1 MTGRLVD
8 MAFTLGGKQ
17 RVTLEINGDFR
28 EIWDKLHQEP
38 VLDVEIKK
46 HREKRSLS
54 ANAYFHVL
62 CNKISAE
69 TGESEDAV
77 KRRLVVSY
85 GALARDKD
93 GKPVGL
99 KLPPTVDPSDFYP
112 YKDADCFEDMGLS
125 GAVVSV
131 SVGKADT
138 TKAENLIAAIED
150 LRDHN
155 DDWYFILTDVTDP
168 VCVTAL
174 CKWAES
180 TEPTE
185 AALGAGVEDH
195 RKFYFGQTND
205 KEYVNEYGRSVVTYA
220 DNLAEWA
227 DAAWVGSVGPFW
239 PESVTWKWK
248 VPDGVSVADLRDSER
263 DLLEENRV
271 NFMTAEYKHE
281 YMKNGICGDGNF
293 IDNVLGADYITHQIR
308 ENLYEIFIANKK
320 IAYTDDGFALVAA
333 GVFAALNRAVELHI
347 IATDPEDDTG
357 VYTVVI
363 PKRAD
368 ATDEQARNRQMPDI
382 KWSAQLEGAVHSVKV
397 NGTLRVTLNG

>member
-112 YKDADCFEDMGLS
+112 YVRLYETRQENGKDYSCYFVYKESHKMDSKEFARLVDG
-125 GAVVSV
+125 
-131 SVGKADT
+131 
-138 TKAENLIAAIED
+138 AIEEAKELGIQTD
-150 LRDHN
+150 TPEQLARYKKNGQN
-155 DDWYFILTDVTDP
+155 DRKGKIMNTYGARPEVIAIPVDEYKELLAANTELKIIYHKLESCAITTEKYTFHEFVQNMHDALHSVELDAEAPAPVIPGMVEPLAAMHAQGAERLTD
-168 VCVTAL
+168 
-174 CKWAES
+174 AE
-180 TEPTE
+180 
-185 AALGAGVEDH
+185 
-195 RKFYFGQTND
+195 
-205 KEYVNEYGRSVVTYA
+205 
-220 DNLAEWA
+220 
-227 DAAWVGSVGPFW
+227 
-239 PESVTWKWK
+239 
-248 VPDGVSVADLRDSER
+248 
-263 DLLEENRV
+263 
-271 NFMTAEYKHE
+271 
-281 YMKNGICGDGNF
+281 
-293 IDNVLGADYITHQIR
+293 
-308 ENLYEIFIANKK
+308 
-320 IAYTDDGFALVAA
+320 
-333 GVFAALNRAVELHI
+333 
-347 IATDPEDDTG
+347 
-357 VYTVVI
+357 
-363 PKRAD
+363 
-368 ATDEQARNRQMPDI
+368 
-382 KWSAQLEGAVHSVKV
+382 QL
-397 NGTLRVTLNG
+397 

>member
-112 YKDADCFEDMGLS
+112 YVRLYETRQENGKDYSCYFVYKESHKMDSKEFARLVDG
-125 GAVVSV
+125 
-131 SVGKADT
+131 
-138 TKAENLIAAIED
+138 AIE
-150 LRDHN
+150 
-155 DDWYFILTDVTDP
+155 
-168 VCVTAL
+168 
-174 CKWAES
+174 
-180 TEPTE
+180 E
-185 AALGAGVEDH
+185 AKGTGH
-195 RKFYFGQTND
+195 
-205 KEYVNEYGRSVVTYA
+205 
-220 DNLAEWA
+220 
-227 DAAWVGSVGPFW
+227 
-239 PESVTWKWK
+239 
-248 VPDGVSVADLRDSER
+248 PDGYPGTAGSLQRRMVE
-263 DLLEENRV
+263 
-271 NFMTAEYKHE
+271 MTGKEK
-281 YMKNGICGDGNF
+281 
-293 IDNVLGADYITHQIR
+293 L
-308 ENLYEIFIANKK
+308 
-320 IAYTDDGFALVAA
+320 
-333 GVFAALNRAVELHI
+333 
-347 IATDPEDDTG
+347 
-357 VYTVVI
+357 
-363 PKRAD
+363 
-368 ATDEQARNRQMPDI
+368 
-382 KWSAQLEGAVHSVKV
+382 
-397 NGTLRVTLNG
+397 